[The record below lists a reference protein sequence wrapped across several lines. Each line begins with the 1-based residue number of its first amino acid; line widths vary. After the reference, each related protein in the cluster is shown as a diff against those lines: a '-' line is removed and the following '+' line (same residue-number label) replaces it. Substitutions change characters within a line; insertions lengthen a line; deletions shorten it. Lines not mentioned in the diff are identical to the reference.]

1 MTKRTT
7 LFFVAALSTA
17 DLLRGQT
24 TGQGSISFG
33 SYVSLGDSLASGFVS
48 GSLVETHQA
57 RSVPALLARQAQVAD
72 FQQPLVA
79 EPGIP
84 PELTLVNLLPAAVI
98 APKAATSGAPRNLAL
113 GRAYNNL
120 AVPGATSVDAL
131 TRTTDAGGFHDLILR
146 GRGTQVAQ
154 AASLG
159 PSFVTLWIG
168 NNDVL
173 GAAVRGRAIDGVTM
187 TPAATFR
194 TVYQGIVDALK
205 ATGARVVAANLPD
218 VTTVP
223 FVSTIPPV
231 VINPSTRQPLLVN
244 GQLVPLMGPSGP
256 LPSGSKVTLAAATLL
271 AQGIGIP
278 ASLGGRATISEGVCT
293 GCLPDDVVLDP
304 AELTAIR
311 DRVTANNQAIRDIC
325 QAAQVPLLDI
335 NALLQELATSGRDI
349 GGVTLTSSFL
359 SGGIFSYDG
368 IHPTELGYAVI
379 ANEWIKV
386 INANGGS
393 LPEVDLLPF
402 LGLGLSARPAA
413 LEAGPVEFSAQAW
426 EALLR
431 VFPTLDQR

>member
-7 LFFVAALSTA
+7 LFLVAAFSTA
-17 DLLRGQT
+17 NLLRGQT
-24 TGQGSISFG
+24 IEFRT
-33 SYVSLGDSLASGFVS
+33 YVSVGDSLASGFMS

-57 RSVPALLARQAQVAD
+57 RSVPALLARQAGVAD
-72 FQQPLVA
+72 FQQPLVT

-98 APKAATSGAPRNLAL
+98 APKAAASGAPKNLAL
-113 GRAYNNL
+113 ARAYNNL
-120 AVPGATSVDAL
+120 AIPGATSVDAL
-131 TRTTDAGGFHDLILR
+131 TRTTDAGGLHDLVLR

-159 PSFVTLWIG
+159 PTFVTLWIG

-205 ATGARVVAANLPD
+205 ATGARIVAANLPD
-218 VTTVP
+218 VTTIP
-223 FVSTIPPV
+223 FVSTIPPIV
-231 VINPSTRQPLLVN
+231 VNPATRQPVLIN
-244 GQLVPLMGPSGP
+244 GQVVPLMGPSGP

-278 ASLGGRATISEGVCT
+278 AALGGRATISGGVCS

-304 AELTAIR
+304 GELTAIR
-311 DRVTANNQAIRDIC
+311 DRVTADNQAISDIC
-325 QAAQVPLLDI
+325 QAAQVPVLDI
-335 NALLQELATSGRDI
+335 NALLREFATSGRDI
-349 GGVTLTSSFL
+349 GGVTLTSAFL

-368 IHPTELGYAVI
+368 IHPTELGYAVL
-379 ANEWIKV
+379 ANEWIKL

-393 LPEVDLLPF
+393 VPEVDLLPF
-402 LGLGLSARPAA
+402 LGLGVASRPAA
-413 LEAGPVEFSAQAW
+413 LTAGPVEFSAQAY
-426 EALLR
+426 EAVLR
-431 VFPTLDQR
+431 AFPRLDQR

>member
-7 LFFVAALSTA
+7 LLLAAAFSTA

-24 TGQGSISFG
+24 TGQGSVNFG
-33 SYVSLGDSLASGFVS
+33 TYVSLGDSLASGFMS

-57 RSVPALLARQAQVAD
+57 RSVPALLARQARVAD
-72 FQQPLVA
+72 FQQPLVG

-84 PELTLVNLLPAAVI
+84 PELALVNLLPAAVI
-98 APKAATSGAPRNLAL
+98 APKAAASGAPKNLAL
-113 GRAYNNL
+113 ARAYNNL
-120 AVPGATSVDAL
+120 AIPGATSVDAL
-131 TRTTDAGGFHDLILR
+131 TKTTDAGGFHDLVLR
-146 GRGTQVAQ
+146 GRGTQLAQ

-159 PSFVTLWIG
+159 PTFVTLWIG

-205 ATGARVVAANLPD
+205 ATGARIVAANLPD
-218 VTTVP
+218 VTTIP

-231 VINPSTRQPLLVN
+231 VVNPATRQPVLVN
-244 GQLVPLMGPSGP
+244 GQVVPLMGPSGP

-278 ASLGGRATISEGVCT
+278 AALGGRATLSGGVCT

-304 AELTAIR
+304 GELTLIR
-311 DRVTANNQAIRDIC
+311 DRVTADNQAIRDIC
-325 QAAQVPLLDI
+325 QAAQVPVLDI
-335 NALLQELATSGRDI
+335 NALLQEFATSGRDV
-349 GGVTLTSSFL
+349 GGVTLTTAFL
-359 SGGIFSYDG
+359 TGGLVSYDG

-379 ANEWIKV
+379 ANEWIKL
-386 INANGGS
+386 INANGGN

-402 LGLGLSARPAA
+402 LGLGVARPSAA
-413 LEAGPVEFSAQAW
+413 PVAGPVEFSAQAY

-431 VFPTLDQR
+431 VFPKLDQR